1 MPTENLSSGIAVV
14 IDDEIGDDKANINNL
29 ISQIEKQNM
38 PCLKYKELPEDSVID
53 HFEGISFLLLDWKL
67 QADTLGESVSEGV
80 KLPDEFRKAAVKENI
95 KIKTGI
101 LDITLYRDDL
111 SQVADNPV
119 HNDSEIDF
127 DVNYA
132 KIIFVD
138 DVLYTGRTVLSAI
151 QAIQKMGK
159 PKSIQLCVLI
169 DRGHHELPFE
179 AEYIG
184 KSVPTS
190 QKEIIKV
197 SFLETDEE
205 ENVKILERD

>member
-1 MPTENLSSGIAVV
+1 MNAQEIEFSLKRIALEILEKNTVLKNVALIGIRSRGVPMVERLSGYIF
-14 IDDEIGDDKANINNL
+14 
-29 ISQIEKQNM
+29 
-38 PCLKYKELPEDSVID
+38 D
-53 HFEGISFLLLDWKL
+53 H
-67 QADTLGESVSEGV
+67 
-80 KLPDEFRKAAVKENI
+80 ENI